1 MQPINQEQVDF
12 LSHQVTTG
20 KSIPGQSLTNSPE
33 TPYNWEKPPE
43 FTDYK
48 EASYEVFNT
57 VFNPEVASNL
67 LLSINNGVGVI
78 DLASMIL
85 YTGFLEGKW
94 NPDLMM
100 LLSEPTMYMVIAL
113 CEKADLEYKLE
124 SGDDDS
130 TYELE
135 PEEQVNKLN
144 QGTTYLDNLR
154 KKASTGITSNS
165 IPEPLQEEIKEQQ
178 LPASLLSKKEEE
190 KEVTSSN
197 SLLSKGQ

>member
-67 LLSINNGVGVI
+67 
-78 DLASMIL
+78 LASMIL

-154 KKASTGITSNS
+154 KKASAGITSNS

-190 KEVTSSN
+190 EEVTSSN